1 MKLRSMLFV
10 PGDSE
15 RKQGKAAGAGAD
27 ALILDLED
35 SVAASEKARARE
47 VTAAAVRD
55 EARGWKLFVRVNPFD
70 SGLTMADLAAV
81 VRPGLDGV
89 MLPKAE
95 GPRDVEHLG
104 HCLDA
109 LEAAAGMEAG
119 TVAIALVA
127 TETPAAVFGLG
138 GYAPHP
144 RLAAVSWGAEDLS
157 AALGASDNREADG
170 GWTSPYEQVRTL
182 ALLAARAAGAAPVD
196 TLMADFRNLDA
207 LAEDCRRSRR
217 DGFTGRL
224 AIHPDQVPVINAGYQ
239 PTEDEVAHARQVV
252 AAFEASP
259 GVGTV
264 GIGGKMYDLP
274 HLKAARGVLER
285 AR

>member
-1 MKLRSMLFV
+1 MLFV

-15 RKQGKAAGAGAD
+15 RKLAKAAGAGAD

-35 SVAASEKARARE
+35 SVAASEKERARGM
-47 VTAAAVRD
+47 TAEAVREGSRD
-55 EARGWKLFVRVNPFD
+55 WRLFVRVNPFD
-70 SGLTMADLAAV
+70 TGLTVADLAAV

-95 GPRDVEHLG
+95 GARDVERLG

-109 LEAAAGMEAG
+109 LEARAGMAAGS
-119 TVAIALVA
+119 VRIALVA
-127 TETPAAVFGLG
+127 TETPAAVFALG
-138 GYAPHP
+138 GYVPHP
-144 RLAAVSWGAEDLS
+144 RLAALSWGAEDLS
-157 AALGASDNREADG
+157 AALGASGNREEG
-170 GWTSPYEQVRTL
+170 GWTAPYGQVRTL
-182 ALLAARAAGAAPVD
+182 ALLAARTAGAAPVD
-196 TLMADFRNLDA
+196 TLMADFRNMDA
-207 LAEDCRRSRR
+207 LADDCRVSRR

-224 AIHPDQVPVINAGYQ
+224 AIHPDQVAVINAGYA
-239 PTEDEVAHARQVV
+239 PTPDEVEHARAVV

-285 AR
+285 AG